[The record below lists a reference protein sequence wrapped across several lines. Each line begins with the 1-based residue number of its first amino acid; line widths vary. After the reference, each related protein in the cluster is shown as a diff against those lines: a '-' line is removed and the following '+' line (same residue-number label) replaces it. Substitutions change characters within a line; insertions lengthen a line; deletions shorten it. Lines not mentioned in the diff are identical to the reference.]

1 MWDLDDRDN
10 VDFLAALGIGA
21 ILGLGLALM
30 FRPDPPT
37 RRERL
42 MKELKPY
49 RKKLDRTT
57 KQARK
62 TVSKKAGAA
71 RTRGDEMV
79 GAGREALD
87 SLRGDI
93 ADMIADARE
102 EISGMVETQVGAAQD
117 ALRKSAKRL
126 KG

>member
-1 MWDLDDRDN
+1 MWDLEDRDN

-49 RKKLDRTT
+49 RKKLDRKTQ
-57 KQARK
+57 QARK
-62 TVSKKAGAA
+62 TVGRKAGAA
-71 RTRGDEMV
+71 RVRGDELV

-93 ADMIADARE
+93 ADT
-102 EISGMVETQVGAAQD
+102 MVETQVGAAQE
-117 ALRKSAKRL
+117 AIRKNTKRL